1 MFIRLGCNISID
13 PSSILLSILVL
24 IHLLPQPHSR
34 EKKKER
40 NGDPGR
46 RELRS
51 LEQEM
56 EEPKKEIFSSLEIV
70 WN

>member
-1 MFIRLGCNISID
+1 MFIRLGCNISIH

-24 IHLLPQPHSR
+24 IYLLPQPHSQ

-56 EEPKKEIFSSLEIV
+56 EEPKKEIFTSLEIV

>member
-13 PSSILLSILVL
+13 PPSATTSF
-24 IHLLPQPHSR
+24 SR
-34 EKKKER
+34 KEKR

-56 EEPKKEIFSSLEIV
+56 EEPKKEIFTFLEIV